1 TLLGRLGNE
10 ASLDVRR
17 SQALGDLA
25 RNDLTLDLGA
35 EGSPSRRAVLNV
47 HITDT
52 SLAGSNPVGRWD
64 QQPVSAQQIREWLA
78 QPGMSVTVRPVIDL
92 AGHVPV

>member
-1 TLLGRLGNE
+1 RATLLGRLGNE

-25 RNDLTLDLGA
+25 RNDLTLDI
-35 EGSPSRRAVLNV
+35 EGTPGRKAVLNI
-47 HITDT
+47 HLTNT
-52 SLAGSNPVGRWD
+52 TLAGSNPVGRWD
-64 QQPVSAQQIREWLA
+64 QQPISAEQIREWLA

-92 AGHVPV
+92 AGHV

>member
-25 RNDLTLDLGA
+25 RNDLTLDL
-35 EGSPSRRAVLNV
+35 EGSSGRRAVLNV

-52 SLAGSNPVGRWD
+52 TLLGTGTGANPVGRWD
-64 QQPVSAQQIREWLA
+64 QTPISAAQIREWLA

-92 AGHVPV
+92 ADH